1 MTAQT
6 ILSFPH
12 WKANPYLTMLY
23 LAAEA
28 DGWRISG
35 VIDLDELGEGVGELA
50 AGDIVHVHWTSPVT
64 AGVEDEHTAQ
74 ERLAQFQG
82 ILDAAVNKGVRLLWT
97 VHNEIAHETRFLAV
111 ERAIGDAL
119 AERATRI
126 IQLHD
131 RTADAVATS
140 YTLPADKLVTLR
152 HSSYLGI
159 YPDTWTGSA
168 ARAALG
174 VPQGAPTVGFVGQMR
189 PYKGLDVL
197 FEAADLA
204 AAELPGLVLLL
215 AGGTS
220 RDDLAVIENSLPRHV
235 DTVRQHSFVA
245 DEELGLWLRASDAVV
260 LPYRRVLNSGSAM
273 LAASFGRPVI
283 MPDDTPLAQVYAD
296 QPWLRTFAT
305 EDGDRAAALAEA
317 IVTTVRTGRWTA
329 ATASAFARSYTPY
342 DMSRDYLRLLDGL
355 DSALEAA

>member
-1 MTAQT
+1 MSTRT

-12 WKANPYLTMLY
+12 WQANPYLTMLY

-28 DGWRISG
+28 DGWRIAG
-35 VIDLDELGEGVGELA
+35 VTDLDALGEGVEELVP
-50 AGDIVHVHWTSPVT
+50 GDVVHVHWTSPVT
-64 AGVEDEHTAQ
+64 AGAEDEAAAR
-74 ERLAQFQG
+74 ERLDQFRRT
-82 ILDAAVNKGVRLLWT
+82 LDAVVARDCRLLWT
-97 VHNEIAHETRFLAV
+97 VHNEIAHDTSYLAV
-111 ERAIGDAL
+111 EKAIGDAL

-126 IQLHD
+126 VQLHD
-131 RTADAVATS
+131 RTAEAVAMS
-140 YTLPADKLVTLR
+140 YTLPPEKLTTLR

-159 YPDTWTGSA
+159 YPDTWTGSE
-168 ARAALG
+168 ARTALG

-197 FEAADLA
+197 FAAADIA

-220 RDDLAVIENSLPRHV
+220 PGDLAVIESSLPRHV
-235 DTVRQHSFVA
+235 DVVRQHSFVA

-296 QPWLRTFAT
+296 QPWLSTFRT
-305 EDGDRAAALAEA
+305 EGDKAEALAEA
-317 IVTTVRTGRWTA
+317 IVRTIRSGRWTS
-329 ATASAFARSYTPY
+329 ATARTFARSYTPY
-342 DMSRDYLRLLDGL
+342 DMSRDYLRLIDGM
-355 DSALEAA
+355 DTAREAA

>member
-1 MTAQT
+1 MSTRT

-12 WKANPYLTMLY
+12 WQANPYLTMLY

-28 DGWRISG
+28 DGWRIARAT
-35 VIDLDELGEGVGELA
+35 DLDEFGDGVAELLP
-50 AGDIVHVHWTSPVT
+50 GDVVHVHWTSPVT
-64 AGVEDEHTAQ
+64 AGAEDEETAR
-74 ERLAQFQG
+74 ERLDQFSRT
-82 ILDAAVNKGVRLLWT
+82 LDAVVERGCRLLWT
-97 VHNEIAHETRFLAV
+97 VHNEIAHDTSYLAV
-111 ERAIGDAL
+111 EKAIGDAL

-131 RTADAVATS
+131 RTAEAVAMS
-140 YTLPADKLVTLR
+140 YTLPAEKLVTLP

-159 YPDTWTGSA
+159 YPDTWTGPE
-168 ARAALG
+168 ARTALG

-197 FEAADLA
+197 FAAADLA
-204 AAELPGLVLLL
+204 AADLPGLVLLL

-220 RDDLAVIENSLPRHV
+220 PSDLAVIENSLPRHV
-235 DTVRQHSFVA
+235 DVVRQHTFVA

-283 MPDDTPLAQVYAD
+283 MPDDTPLAEVYAD
-296 QPWLRTFAT
+296 QPWLSTFRTESDKVEAL
-305 EDGDRAAALAEA
+305 AAA
-317 IVTTVRTGRWTA
+317 IVHTIRSGRWTSS
-329 ATASAFARSYTPY
+329 TARAFARSYTPY
-342 DMSRDYLRLLDGL
+342 DMSREYLRLIDGL
-355 DSALEAA
+355 TATKEAA